1 MAADPLDALRLTLMQ
16 ELLPLGVAVVE
27 RARRGG
33 PAEVMAAFDAGSE
46 EAISRLR
53 QEGEPLARQLRDGL
67 DRVQPGLG
75 NPVLNVHVRDIP
87 DARPQPGP
95 VDAATTDPQDPAEL
109 QQMLVRIGA
118 RLTRLESWLAAAEDG
133 NTAITPRS

>member
-33 PAEVMAAFDAGSE
+33 PAEVMAAFEAGSE

-75 NPVLNVHVRDIP
+75 NPVLHVQVRDIP
-87 DARPQPGP
+87 DAAPQPGP
-95 VDAATTDPQDPAEL
+95 VDAAAADPQDPAEL

-118 RLTRLESWLAAAEDG
+118 RLTRLESWLVAAEDG
-133 NTAITPRS
+133 SPATTPRS